1 VGGVRQPGG
10 VESDDLRPEC
20 GRERFAHVPARES
33 QGTTAVVEIRI
44 EALAPHQDHDV
55 GCLRQVLH
63 GHAAERV
70 AGTSPGSSTVS
81 LNGVTDRAI
90 DA

>member
-1 VGGVRQPGG
+1 MGP
-10 VESDDLRPEC
+10 D
-20 GRERFAHVPARES
+20 H
-33 QGTTAVVEIRI
+33 TVVLIEIRI
-44 EALAPHQDHDV
+44 EALAPHQEHDV

-70 AGTSPGSSTVS
+70 AGTSPGSSTVL